1 MWIPEK
7 IKEDIIVNKKREE
20 IILNKIS
27 KLIHTSFFMINC
39 REYRNELA
47 SKFNKLTDME
57 IEYLREKAKDLNGTI
72 PLELNKLKEKTT
84 KDLNGTIPLELNK
97 LKEKT
102 TYVDKIYKILDE
114 FNAKLD
120 YIQFEQKMNLV
131 RGSTSINN
139 IKEEKL
145 IQLDKKK
152 EQLTEEQNAKVNELI
167 ESVNE

>member
-1 MWIPEK
+1 MDLYARIKEIKDDETKDIDDRVWTPEK
-7 IKEDIIVNKKREE
+7 IKEDIIDNKKKEE
-20 IILNKIS
+20 IILNKIL
-27 KLIHTSFFMINC
+27 KLIKANFFMINC

-57 IEYLREKAKDLNGTI
+57 IEYLPEKA
-72 PLELNKLKEKTT
+72 

-114 FNAKLD
+114 FNVKLD

-131 RGSTSINN
+131 RS
-139 IKEEKL
+139 K

-152 EQLTEEQNAKVNELI
+152 
-167 ESVNE
+167 

>member
-1 MWIPEK
+1 LWIPEK

-57 IEYLREKAKDLNGTI
+57 IEYLREKA
-72 PLELNKLKEKTT
+72 

-167 ESVNE
+167 KSVNE